1 MQKSQ
6 SSVPLKHSRSLRERR
21 KHDGQIGLQGPLWIR
36 LTATFFGTGLIYPG
50 PGSWAAGATVL
61 LCWLAGRWIP
71 PACQLIA
78 VPIAAVLAILVGI
91 PAASWMA
98 RAYKSKDPDF
108 VVIDEVAGQLVSLL
122 GVPLTGGC
130 VLTAF
135 VLFRAFDIVKP
146 PPVRQLEQLPAGVG
160 IVFDDLAAGLYAAG
174 LLQFALRL
182 HVL

>member
-1 MQKSQ
+1 
-6 SSVPLKHSRSLRERR
+6 
-21 KHDGQIGLQGPLWIR
+21 
-36 LTATFFGTGLIYPG
+36 
-50 PGSWAAGATVL
+50 
-61 LCWLAGRWIP
+61 
-71 PACQLIA
+71 
-78 VPIAAVLAILVGI
+78 
-91 PAASWMA
+91 MA
-98 RAYKSKDPDF
+98 RAYKSKDSDF

-122 GVPLTGGC
+122 GVPLNGAC

-174 LLQFALRL
+174 LLQFALRV

>member
-1 MQKSQ
+1 MALADCRKQNG
-6 SSVPLKHSRSLRERR
+6 RS
-21 KHDGQIGLQGPLWIR
+21 GLQGPLWIR

-50 PGSWAAGATVL
+50 PGSWAAGVTVL
-61 LCWLAGRWIP
+61 LCWQAGRWIP
-71 PACQLIA
+71 PTWHL
-78 VPIAAVLAILVGI
+78 AAVSSAAALAILAGI

-98 RAYKSKDPDF
+98 RTYRSKDPDF

-122 GVPLTGGC
+122 GVPLSGVS

-146 PPVRQLEQLPAGVG
+146 PPVRQLEQLPAGIG
-160 IVFDDLAAGLYAAG
+160 IMFDDLAAGLYAAA